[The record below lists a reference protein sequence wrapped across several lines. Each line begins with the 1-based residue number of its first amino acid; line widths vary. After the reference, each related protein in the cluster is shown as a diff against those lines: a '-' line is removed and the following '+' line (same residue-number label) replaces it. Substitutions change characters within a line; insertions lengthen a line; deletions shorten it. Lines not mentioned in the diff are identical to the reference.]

1 MDRLKGQLC
10 YLSGPMD
17 RTDWTA
23 ATEWRNNL
31 KPLLLDLKVGILDP
45 CDKACA
51 FGEENEQ
58 TKQKVDLL
66 KNEGR
71 YNQARELMKPICA
84 IDLRM
89 VDIAHFLILY
99 VDIDIHMTGS
109 YNEAFLAISQKK
121 PVLTMCKQG
130 KNNLP
135 NWLFGVMPHE
145 MMFSNWEDLQDYL
158 NFINTSEKVDHMNR
172 WRFLDMDYIHGAAPR
187 SGHK

>member
-1 MDRLKGQLC
+1 
-10 YLSGPMD
+10 
-17 RTDWTA
+17 
-23 ATEWRNNL
+23 
-31 KPLLLDLKVGILDP
+31 
-45 CDKACA
+45 
-51 FGEENEQ
+51 
-58 TKQKVDLL
+58 
-66 KNEGR
+66 
-71 YNQARELMKPICA
+71 MKPICA

-99 VDIDIHMTGS
+99 VDLDIHMTGS

-130 KNNLP
+130 KNSLP